1 MTDEPIGQG
10 RSVKP
15 TAAGPEGQW
24 TAEEAIAFALADAL
38 KDGILAKGPPMTDE
52 MTVPTKEYLALHR
65 EAGLARGILR
75 GWMAWDGTPEHMARL
90 KSVTREFIDGEGH
103 D

>member
-1 MTDEPIGQG
+1 
-10 RSVKP
+10 
-15 TAAGPEGQW
+15 
-24 TAEEAIAFALADAL
+24 
-38 KDGILAKGPPMTDE
+38 MTDE

-65 EAGLARGILR
+65 EAGLARGMLR